1 MSQRLTRG
9 EISLLGILVVCGIA
23 ALVFFVILPSSKNSD
38 SALPT
43 NEATEEDLAIQQ
55 KLEEESL
62 VREQSVQSSLSLIG
76 LGETVA
82 LANTGDDTYV
92 PWEGTMEVTI
102 DDATLYDS
110 LSDAQAATE
119 LGDIVM
125 SELKARDAF
134 GTDVKLLVMHIT
146 VANVDASISNSDQ
159 PYLFAASPVFD
170 PYYPEAS
177 AEGELGSVA
186 WTSYWDCF
194 AMGTFD
200 GAKDDATDR
209 EAGSFELEPGA
220 TRTLTLGYWV
230 PGSSCAIMP
239 GCTDYSKLI
248 VRPSVSGD
256 PGTVVFEL
264 GLTEDGAS
272 S

>member
-1 MSQRLTRG
+1 
-9 EISLLGILVVCGIA
+9 
-23 ALVFFVILPSSKNSD
+23 
-38 SALPT
+38 
-43 NEATEEDLAIQQ
+43 
-55 KLEEESL
+55 
-62 VREQSVQSSLSLIG
+62 
-76 LGETVA
+76 
-82 LANTGDDTYV
+82 
-92 PWEGTMEVTI
+92 
-102 DDATLYDS
+102 
-110 LSDAQAATE
+110 
-119 LGDIVM
+119 
-125 SELKARDAF
+125 
-134 GTDVKLLVMHIT
+134 
-146 VANVDASISNSDQ
+146 
-159 PYLFAASPVFD
+159 
-170 PYYPEAS
+170 
-177 AEGELGSVA
+177 
-186 WTSYWDCF
+186 
-194 AMGTFD
+194 MGTFD